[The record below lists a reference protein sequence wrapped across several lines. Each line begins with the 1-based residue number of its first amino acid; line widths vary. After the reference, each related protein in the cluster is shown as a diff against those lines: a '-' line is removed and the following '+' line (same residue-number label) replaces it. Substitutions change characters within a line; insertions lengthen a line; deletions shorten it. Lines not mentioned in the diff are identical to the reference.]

1 MAFNLEKAREEGYT
15 DAEIASFL
23 SQDSKFDYKGALQE
37 GYTEQEIIDYLMTK
51 PKTGEEAAKQ
61 ASLYETTSE
70 FLLSPQQPEEFSY
83 GRVAAS
89 TAIGGGLGLPFGP
102 VGAVGGA
109 TAGLVGGIAGE
120 LSRMAGSSRLTTFAA
135 EFAGG
140 FLPSMVKKLGSQVIN
155 EKLFGSTPILETVGR
170 ILKPQR
176 FQDRVKLRAKRKL
189 FGDAHVGSASTMNQE
204 ATQLILRDKHKLV
217 GESNLTVSN
226 ILRKNLLTQ
235 LDEKASET
243 ISKTILK
250 EGKEVIE
257 QVPNVFYH
265 SDEFKNLLDDLDA
278 LVQRGKASKSEIG
291 KIKKVLANQFN
302 TNPKVKDMAVTDIIN
317 FIQNRGLKQGKK
329 SIDGKV
335 ENVMEISVD
344 TQKALRE
351 NFNAWME
358 KNLDDVSYNM
368 LKEAE
373 RLEFGAA
380 AADSIPTLVLSK
392 FKKGTEEVENA
403 IKNIKNFEGGDVM
416 LAKAVQQHFRDF
428 GTKIDVPVS
437 GGKVEQIGGNL
448 NADDL
453 MAEFFRLRP
462 MLEDSGVMSRDALLD
477 MTKKLQSIPKTI
489 SQEKRRELIAETVEK
504 GLVGVVAGSA
514 PSEGE
519 KATGYSLPSL

>member
-1 MAFNLEKAREEGYT
+1 
-15 DAEIASFL
+15 
-23 SQDSKFDYKGALQE
+23 
-37 GYTEQEIIDYLMTK
+37 
-51 PKTGEEAAKQ
+51 
-61 ASLYETTSE
+61 
-70 FLLSPQQPEEFSY
+70 
-83 GRVAAS
+83 
-89 TAIGGGLGLPFGP
+89 
-102 VGAVGGA
+102 
-109 TAGLVGGIAGE
+109 
-120 LSRMAGSSRLTTFAA
+120 
-135 EFAGG
+135 
-140 FLPSMVKKLGSQVIN
+140 LPSMVKKLGSQVIN

-170 ILKPQR
+170 VLKPQR

-243 ISKTILK
+243 ISKTVLK

-291 KIKKVLANQFN
+291 KIKKVLANQFH

-317 FIQNRGLKQGKK
+317 FIQNRGLKEGKK

-335 ENVMEISVD
+335 ENIMEISVD

-358 KNLDDVSYNM
+358 KNLDAPSYNA

-392 FKKGTEEVENA
+392 FKRGTEEVDNA

-416 LAKAVQQHFRDF
+416 LAKAVQQHFKDF
-428 GTKIDVPVS
+428 GTKIDVPVG

-453 MAEFFRLRP
+453 IIEFFRIKP
-462 MLEDSGVMSRDALLD
+462 MLEEAGVLSRDELRIITDTIKSMPKAL
-477 MTKKLQSIPKTI
+477 S
-489 SQEKRRELIAETVEK
+489 EAKRKEFIAETIEK
-504 GLVGVVAGSA
+504 GLIGVIAGSA